1 MNEFSN
7 KTKIALAVLAMAAST
22 GAAAVPMSLMSIV
35 GSYGVWENVT
45 TPGVLHNT
53 VYTDNTGYA
62 AASTALQ
69 GSAAAPG
76 GNVELNKFGGLGKVP
91 QITTMSGNFA
101 GKPISLSS
109 LVLGDWTSGL
119 DRRYIQGAATS
130 IHMGTLSTAQ
140 MNAALFQFYASNL
153 QLGGLAPWQL
163 LSDPNISY
171 VDMDPSH
178 TVHIGLAGIL
188 EASVFLSSV
197 FGVHVDSPAGA
208 SEVVKVDLAG
218 QVDYLFGF
226 APTNSGV
233 YAFGS
238 DTTLVLIPGNPVPV
252 RVPVPFEYRSY
263 SGNYEVNIPEPA
275 SLALFGIGLL
285 GLCLGRR
292 RRA

>member
-45 TPGVLHNT
+45 TPGILNNT
-53 VYTDNTGYA
+53 LYTGNAGYA

-69 GSAAAPG
+69 GSAGAPG
-76 GNVELNKFGGLGKVP
+76 GNVELNKFGGLLNVP

-109 LVLGDWTSGL
+109 LVLGDWQSGL
-119 DRRYIQGAATS
+119 DKRYIQGAATS
-130 IHMGTLSTAQ
+130 IGMGTLSITQ
-140 MNAALFQFYASNL
+140 MSAALLQFYAPNA
-153 QLGGLAPWQL
+153 QLGNLAPWRL

-171 VDMDPSH
+171 VDLDGTH
-178 TVHIGLAGIL
+178 AVHIGLAGIL
-188 EASVFLSSV
+188 DASLFLSNV
-197 FGVHVDSPAGA
+197 FGVPVKSGAGA

-218 QVDYLFGF
+218 HVDYLFGF

-238 DTTLVLIPGNPVPV
+238 DTTKINGVTVPV
-252 RVPVPFEYRSY
+252 AFKYRSY
-263 SGNYEVNIPEPA
+263 SGNYDVHIPEPE